1 MQKFYYCSNFYE
13 CYGRLTSNDND
24 IKKTSQ
30 RNEISY
36 IGEELN
42 TTAKTKKTEKR
53 KMTRN
58 FESKPSLEDLL
69 DNYKPTFPV
78 IDERKETWE
87 FTGPPPK
94 TKENLKIFPEEAWNP
109 QNLCFAMPWSF
120 FKVFCNACGTN
131 ILTGVGPTD
140 YLLRRGCPRCMQK
153 DVKVLGQLYTDPP
166 RDAEEVKDAMRRT
179 LIEFPN
185 N

>member
-1 MQKFYYCSNFYE
+1 
-13 CYGRLTSNDND
+13 
-24 IKKTSQ
+24 
-30 RNEISY
+30 
-36 IGEELN
+36 
-42 TTAKTKKTEKR
+42 
-53 KMTRN
+53 MTRN
-58 FESKPSLEDLL
+58 FESKSSLENLL
-69 DNYKPTFPV
+69 DNYKPNFPV
-78 IDERKETWE
+78 IDERNENWE

-94 TKENLKIFPEEAWNP
+94 TEENLEIFPEEAWNP
-109 QNLCFAMPWSF
+109 QNPCFAMPWSF

-166 RDAEEVKDAMRRT
+166 RDSEEVKDAMKRT
-179 LIEFPN
+179 LLEFPN